1 MIVLKTL
8 TGIQIDEVRQG
19 FAEIR
24 SDLDAIKQ
32 IVAIRRRERAYW
44 EIKYQLAA
52 LRFERALIK
61 HAYACLK
68 GGFRP
73 DQPRWPKG
81 TSEGGRWSGGAGT
94 ESPQTGPS
102 RNPRS
107 RGHHFVPGEL
117 YRRESLKPETRK
129 VFEDAVTGPLRG
141 QQHGNSEEHK
151 TYSRAIREAFDQ
163 FKSQNGIV
171 RSEEMTPEQA
181 KKFVDEVRNSK
192 DPRIHNFNMKIY
204 MREIRYYLRRIPRR
218 IE

>member
-1 MIVLKTL
+1 MLKTSFA
-8 TGIQIDEVRQG
+8 IQIDEARQG
-19 FAEIR
+19 FREIR
-24 SDLDAIKQ
+24 SELDAIKQ
-32 IVAIRRRERAYW
+32 IVAIRRREKEYW

-81 TSEGGRWSGGAGT
+81 TLQGGRWSGGAGT

-117 YRRESLKPETRK
+117 YRREPLKPETRK

-141 QQHGNSEEHK
+141 QQHGNSEEHVDY
-151 TYSRAIREAFDQ
+151 TQAVRETFNK
-163 FKSQNGIV
+163 FKSRNGIL
-171 RSEEMTPEQA
+171 RSEDMTPDQA
-181 KKFVDEVRNSK
+181 KKFVEEIRDSK

-204 MREIRYYLRRIPRR
+204 MREIRFYLRRIPRR